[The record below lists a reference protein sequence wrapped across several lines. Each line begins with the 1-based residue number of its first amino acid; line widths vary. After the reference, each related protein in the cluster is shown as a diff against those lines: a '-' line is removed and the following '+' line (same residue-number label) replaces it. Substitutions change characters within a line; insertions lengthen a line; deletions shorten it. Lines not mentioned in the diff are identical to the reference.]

1 MPVLGQHHVIE
12 AFGKAID
19 HRHHG
24 IAVSD
29 RKRAAGAEIV
39 LHIDDQQ
46 HIIIAGLDLHSGPVF
61 GYLSIAG
68 MGYANILDAANR
80 NKLRDAM
87 AMNDRSSDL
96 RLNWSALSQ
105 GERDAAYDNNA
116 AVKNSAALIAER
128 NQASE
133 VLRAGRKS
141 FLDVPYGDRERTKI
155 DIYPA
160 VDKTAPCLVFL
171 HGGYWQRNSRDVF
184 AMLVEGVAAHGWSV
198 AIPGYSL
205 APDASL
211 TQIVAEISQS
221 LDWLTQNGAAYGI
234 AGPVILSGWS
244 AGAHLVAM
252 ALDHPRV
259 AAGLAISGVYDLAPI
274 RDTGLNNALKLTD
287 REVAALSP
295 LRLPAIH
302 KRLDIAYGTAEL
314 PALVFDSIRL
324 HEARMVAGAPG
335 RLVPIEGADHFS
347 VLGELR
353 RPDGVLVDV
362 ARKLVD

>member
-1 MPVLGQHHVIE
+1 
-12 AFGKAID
+12 
-19 HRHHG
+19 
-24 IAVSD
+24 
-29 RKRAAGAEIV
+29 
-39 LHIDDQQ
+39 
-46 HIIIAGLDLHSGPVF
+46 
-61 GYLSIAG
+61 
-68 MGYANILDAANR
+68 
-80 NKLRDAM
+80 M
-87 AMNDRSSDL
+87 ATNDSSSDP
-96 RLNWSALSQ
+96 RLNWAALSQ

-133 VLRAGRKS
+133 ALRASRKS
-141 FLDVPYGDRERTKI
+141 FLDMPYGDRERTKV
-155 DIYPA
+155 DLYPA
-160 VDKTAPCLVFL
+160 TDGAAPCLVFL

-211 TQIVAEISQS
+211 TQIVAEISRS
-221 LDWLTQNGAAYGI
+221 LDWLAQNGETYGI
-234 AGPVILSGWS
+234 SGPVVLSGWS

-252 ALDHPRV
+252 ALGHPRV

-287 REVAALSP
+287 QEVARLSP
-295 LRLPAIH
+295 LRLPAVH

-314 PALVFDSIRL
+314 PALVFDSIQL
-324 HEARMVAGAPG
+324 HETRTAAGAPG
-335 RLVPIEGADHFS
+335 RICPIEGADHFS
-347 VLGELR
+347 ILAELR
-353 RPDGVLVDV
+353 RPDGALVDL